1 MSPHQVPR
9 ASGSELGMA
18 ITMAEGLG
26 GGSRAHR
33 VPRTEAKAGEKES
46 RKNIHQRVF
55 WSGGQEDRL
64 PPKVHRTKETSVLW
78 SADAE
83 TYHSDSGAWRVGGGG
98 PSGTVPWST
107 QTRNLML
114 GDGVQDLTGLRCP
127 QPLMTRLMFSVPPS
141 CFALPGAPLSV
152 TSFHHTFA
160 KGAAECCTPELVWA
174 WSTAGLAAHT
184 SLPCPDA
191 LLPGETRGSLRP
203 AGDWHSGTETPAGDD
218 GSGHLARDWAATFP
232 PQTSGSAESKKWG
245 C

>member
-1 MSPHQVPR
+1 MCKICYQLSSRPDVSWQPNQGLKRCSPNLRGLCTDVLESPRVTCAGKRGVPTPGPR

-26 GGSRAHR
+26 GGSREHR

-64 PPKVHRTKETSVLW
+64 PRRSTGPRKPVCCGLQMQRRITATQGPGE
-78 SADAE
+78 
-83 TYHSDSGAWRVGGGG
+83 SGRGG
-98 PSGTVPWST
+98 PSGTVSWST

-114 GDGVQDLTGLRCP
+114 GDRVQDLTGLWRP

-152 TSFHHTFA
+152 TSSHHTFA
-160 KGAAECCTPELVWA
+160 KGAAECCTPELV
-174 WSTAGLAAHT
+174 
-184 SLPCPDA
+184 
-191 LLPGETRGSLRP
+191 
-203 AGDWHSGTETPAGDD
+203 
-218 GSGHLARDWAATFP
+218 
-232 PQTSGSAESKKWG
+232 
-245 C
+245 

>member
-64 PPKVHRTKETSVLW
+64 PPKVHRTKETSVLR

-98 PSGTVPWST
+98 GDPLGPCLGLHRQGT
-107 QTRNLML
+107 
-114 GDGVQDLTGLRCP
+114 
-127 QPLMTRLMFSVPPS
+127 
-141 CFALPGAPLSV
+141 
-152 TSFHHTFA
+152 
-160 KGAAECCTPELVWA
+160 
-174 WSTAGLAAHT
+174 
-184 SLPCPDA
+184 
-191 LLPGETRGSLRP
+191 
-203 AGDWHSGTETPAGDD
+203 
-218 GSGHLARDWAATFP
+218 
-232 PQTSGSAESKKWG
+232 
-245 C
+245 